1 MYDPRSSA
9 RRRVIAGLGGALAMV
24 TAPRILSE
32 VLVPTP
38 RQTAGPFYPDRLPL
52 DTDNDLL
59 RINYADAQA
68 QGEITWV
75 SGRILDLSGRP
86 LRGAQVEIWQVD
98 RHGVYL
104 HSRSGDR
111 ERRDTDFQGYGRC
124 IAGDDGGY
132 VFRTI
137 KPVPYSFRTAHIHFG
152 VRARGG
158 AQRFTTQMYVKGEP
172 LNARDGLLN
181 SIADPRARES
191 VIVELVPLASGS
203 GELSARFDIV
213 LGVTPEA

>member
-9 RRRVIAGLGGALAMV
+9 RRRVIAGLGGAVAMV
-24 TAPRILSE
+24 TAPRLLSE
-32 VLVPTP
+32 MLVPTP

-59 RINYADAQA
+59 RINHADAQA

-86 LRGAQVEIWQVD
+86 LRGAEVEIWQVD
-98 RHGVYL
+98 RNGVYL
-104 HSRSGDR
+104 HSRSGDG
-111 ERRDTDFQGYGRC
+111 ERRDEDFQGYGRC
-124 IAGDDGGY
+124 MTGGDGGY

-191 VIVELVPLASGS
+191 VVVELVPLASGS

>member
-1 MYDPRSSA
+1 MYDPRSSD
-9 RRRVIAGLGGALAMV
+9 RRRLIAGLGGAVAMA

-59 RINYADAQA
+59 HINQADAQA

-98 RHGVYL
+98 RNGVYL
-104 HSRSGDR
+104 HSRSGDG
-111 ERRDTDFQGYGRC
+111 ERRDADFQGYGRC
-124 IAGDDGGY
+124 MTGDDGGY

-191 VIVELVPLASGS
+191 VIVELVPLAPGS